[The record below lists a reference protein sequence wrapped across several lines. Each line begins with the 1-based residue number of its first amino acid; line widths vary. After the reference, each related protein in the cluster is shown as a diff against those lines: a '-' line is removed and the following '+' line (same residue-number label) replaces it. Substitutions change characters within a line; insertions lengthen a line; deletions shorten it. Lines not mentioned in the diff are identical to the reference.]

1 MKSFKDLKR
10 VIKNEKVKNFYTVQ
24 GQTQFFARKGDKPE
38 KGGVDVETEGL
49 PLFFVTLQFNH
60 IYSVCVGKVKFPLL
74 LCFSSVF

>member
-1 MKSFKDLKR
+1 MKSFKDLER

-49 PLFFVTLQFNH
+49 PLF
-60 IYSVCVGKVKFPLL
+60 LL
-74 LCFSSVF
+74 LYSSITFTLCVSEK

>member
-49 PLFFVTLQFNH
+49 PLF
-60 IYSVCVGKVKFPLL
+60 LL
-74 LCFSSVF
+74 LYSSITFILCVSEK